1 MLLPIKLATE
11 KQPAKKQKVQKD
23 LGLVITPEMQKNIE
37 ATNPQGIVEQ
47 AKRIEAV
54 RAEQEQFWKGIKQ
67 GEAQLAYEQ
76 TLKQAA
82 QQPKQAKAF
91 VPKLQELEKQI
102 SPPPVSREVV
112 MQKRVPKTPEG
123 LATISILTDY
133 GTTSYTATPEET
145 QILEFGTI
153 DEGAALRNRLRQ
165 EAQAEF
171 ANQGLKKK
179 RQTAQAYVTDKV
191 NAVLNPNFVD
201 EQVAETLRAEL
212 DDTIFD
218 FAAKYSAGG
227 KLLKTGR
234 DALKSASTKLKNVDD
249 VGAQVTAGLID
260 SIINPVSSF
269 ATATANVYDP
279 TATQEERVGAAGN
292 IALYALGA
300 LPVTEAVGASVRAFK
315 TGADVAEG
323 LSLAARSLL
332 RSTAPGRFID
342 RKITIN
348 DLVNVLE
355 RNGQMGG
362 KTRGQLAKEFASG
375 GKAFAKAT
383 GQAPELFYNKYLN
396 DLADQAQPATPAQ
409 FDVTAPKAPEDV
421 NVSNFDS
428 TRYSKEAE
436 GNYNLEF
443 NETPGKY
450 RAGVISRINTDTGKA
465 TRGNILDT
473 KSPGDINYLIDNL
486 RYIGEVAP
494 DGTLLTFH
502 STNDPSKVVKL
513 LDKGILMG
521 DRGDDLGFGL
531 YGGDI
536 KQWGDRGNVQ
546 IPLAIK
552 GKLFD
557 MTDLAFGDR
566 LGQSE
571 IKQLVDKGI
580 YGGFTSAR
588 GGSPQVVIWD
598 KRLLNNFEDLRSQ
611 YLPEAPT
618 QVEDLGTVVDE
629 LVGKTE
635 PVVAEPQ
642 KEPWQMT
649 RQEFLG
655 EGVPAYKGLSKINW
669 KTNQPIQSVDAT
681 QIGKKTAGFF
691 SSDKAVAEKFAKTLG
706 LPESTQLAEARIK
719 FNRPYEID
727 AQGRPAKDFM
737 TDALNPANNNPEL
750 VKALESPDYD
760 GLIIRNTSDE
770 GTIYVP
776 KTAEQIRADITHR
789 ASIEQALAEGK
800 LVPANVL
807 ADYPDLA
814 FTTPPTSIVD
824 EIEQGMGASKSTAP
838 PPPTEPTVTGIPEMP
853 DEQLTSAKN
862 QMTQEVRDEYDMGK
876 FDEPTRRAWEES
888 LTNAKQELQSNANA
902 VDNVIAKVE
911 SKQAINEAEQSVL
924 VVALSRERRNA
935 RALLEQTNNA
945 TSPEEIATLTEQ
957 TKIAEDRIDN
967 YTNALNRAGSETART
982 LNARRAIIDAAEDL
996 VSIRAKARQTYGK
1009 TLEAADEEAINEIG
1023 TGLEDINKQIDD
1035 ATGKGTTPIE
1045 TVKANTRVKGIK
1057 KSAPKLQPKADTKR
1071 VKQFEAIVNRVKE
1084 KLDAFARPSTI
1095 ETMGVPTEVDIW
1107 QPRLNDPASQAYF
1120 KQLASVQNDMGKVI
1134 QKLVTDEAIE
1144 DFDILLTRL
1153 QADGFNITDT
1163 DLKLILSADYPT
1175 TKLYDFSDIE
1185 KEYVKM
1191 VRRQLAQEAKGSS
1204 VAERGRLIK
1213 KIQDLSQK
1221 LQSNVRKATDKTLKT
1236 AFEENIDLQ
1245 NRLDDLQA
1253 ESNVKG
1259 QIDKLKE
1266 QIADPVLVD
1275 RIQREVPQNVQ
1286 DLVHQREILRGQ
1298 LNDKLR
1304 ELADKKFREEHPY
1317 LNALE
1322 VAAKVPT
1329 ELLVSLDNSAAFT
1342 HGAFR
1347 SIRNPLKWTKA
1358 TSKSFQALIS
1368 DGKYKDILASVRT
1381 RDNYDDMVRAGVA
1394 GIKQRDLQDA
1404 TMYASVLQKVPYL
1417 GSLFKRS
1424 NAAMEVFGAV
1434 IRSDYF
1440 DALTEA
1446 SRKEYLR
1453 GKITRSELLD
1463 RYKLQAEFVN
1473 TVTGKGIKELPR
1485 AVSVIAP
1492 FANFGMS
1499 RIKTATMT
1507 PFFNAIAKGD
1517 KVAARQFATEFFK
1530 YVSTYMGALKVAQ
1543 MFGLEVG
1550 IDPRD
1555 PEYFGKIKLP
1565 GVDKWWDMSGGILEP
1580 YRILINTKPVRNV
1593 TGAEESKYKTITN
1606 FAEGKLGAPAKTAM
1620 NVFQGMTGETPY
1632 GKNYDVRTDEGR
1644 LNVLMDNLP
1653 INVKT
1658 GKEVVESDKSLGAKA
1673 AEAGLQFMGARLTK
1687 DKGSKARQPVT
1698 PGVIP

>member
-1 MLLPIKLATE
+1 MLLPIKLATT
-11 KQPAKKQKVQKD
+11 KQPAKKKSKVTPVTPEEQTKGFEGLKRQAQLEEQQIAEFVAKQNYNPVEEARKRGVSVPTQPYEGKINTGTLSNPVLSGEESVAKAQTEPKVVPKVQVNKQ
-23 LGLVITPEMQKNIE
+23 GLVVKTIE
-37 ATNPQGIVEQ
+37 TKYGN
-47 AKRIEAV
+47 
-54 RAEQEQFWKGIKQ
+54 
-67 GEAQLAYEQ
+67 
-76 TLKQAA
+76 LK
-82 QQPKQAKAF
+82 
-91 VPKLQELEKQI
+91 
-102 SPPPVSREVV
+102 
-112 MQKRVPKTPEG
+112 
-123 LATISILTDY
+123 
-133 GTTSYTATPEET
+133 YTATPEESK
-145 QILEFGTI
+145 IYLGSDI
-153 DEGAALRNRLRQ
+153 DAINKLTAEIAKDFENGFRQ
-165 EAQAEF
+165 E
-171 ANQGLKKK
+171 GLKPK
-179 RQTAQAYVTDKV
+179 RQTKEKYKFDEV
-191 NAVLNPNFVD
+191 NAALNPNFID
-201 EQVAETLRAEL
+201 EQTRKGVKAFEDVLLAPFDTFGIRKSLNEVADYAKQSDNALAQFGGGILESVANPLT
-212 DDTIFD
+212 T
-218 FAAKYSAGG
+218 FAMS
-227 KLLKTGR
+227 TGNI
-234 DALKSASTKLKNVDD
+234 A
-249 VGAQVTAGLID
+249 
-260 SIINPVSSF
+260 
-269 ATATANVYDP
+269 DP
-279 TATQEERVGAAGN
+279 TATTEQKVGAGLNLATYLLSA
-292 IALYALGA
+292 I
-300 LPVTEAVGASVRAFK
+300 PVGEAVSASINAYRGARGLAGVGEGINA
-315 TGADVAEG
+315 GAKA
-323 LSLAARSLL
+323 LL
-332 RSTAPGRFID
+332 RSVVPGGKIID

-362 KTRGQLAKEFASG
+362 KTRGQLAREFASG

-409 FDVTAPKAPEDV
+409 FDVTAPKAPETSAQVEPEITTTPTTAIPEPASAPAPIVEEVFDWSNPANEQAVYDAWYAYNKQRYPEAPESLLQEFANDRVAKAKTQPNNNPFV
-421 NVSNFDS
+421 NYTEDKQWHDIRDNQPVLSYLWKDAGAMPTSIAS
-428 TRYSKEAE
+428 TWD
-436 GNYNLEF
+436 
-443 NETPGKY
+443 TPGVVDEAKT
-450 RAGVISRINTDTGKA
+450 ALT
-465 TRGNILDT
+465 
-473 KSPGDINYLIDNL
+473 NYLKQRLADKNYSNEYIQNLVNNVIAKRAKGVDDNPFFIEIVNKKTGATEIIDP
-486 RYIGEVAP
+486 RTGQP
-494 DGTLLTFH
+494 T
-502 STNDPSKVVKL
+502 KKL
-513 LDKGILMG
+513 L
-521 DRGDDLGFGL
+521 
-531 YGGDI
+531 
-536 KQWGDRGNVQ
+536 
-546 IPLAIK
+546 
-552 GKLFD
+552 
-557 MTDLAFGDR
+557 
-566 LGQSE
+566 SE
-571 IKQLVDKGI
+571 LQ
-580 YGGFTSAR
+580 T
-588 GGSPQVVIWD
+588 
-598 KRLLNNFEDLRSQ
+598 
-611 YLPEAPT
+611 PT
-618 QVEDLGTVVDE
+618 QVEDLGAVVDD
-629 LVGKTE
+629 LVSKTE
-635 PVVAEPQ
+635 PVVTEPTAPVT
-642 KEPWQMT
+642 EPPIIQEPVVQITETNRQRYNAIADADDAWLEEYFT
-649 RQEFLG
+649 RKMDSRQ
-655 EGVPAYKGLSKINW
+655 
-669 KTNQPIQSVDAT
+669 
-681 QIGKKTAGFF
+681 AGFNLDDYEAMARMARSF
-691 SSDKAVAEKFAKTLG
+691 AIKYGYNTIDDAIQLVVKAWKQRTG
-706 LPESTQLAEARIK
+706 
-719 FNRPYEID
+719 ID
-727 AQGRPAKDFM
+727 INL
-737 TDALNPANNNPEL
+737 TDADTQAI
-750 VKALESPDYD
+750 KQSIAKLESNAP
-760 GLIIRNTSDE
+760 
-770 GTIYVP
+770 P
-776 KTAEQIRADITHR
+776 
-789 ASIEQALAEGK
+789 
-800 LVPANVL
+800 
-807 ADYPDLA
+807 
-814 FTTPPTSIVD
+814 TTPPTSIVD

-838 PPPTEPTVTGIPEMP
+838 PPPTEPRVTGMPETP

-862 QMTQEVRDEYDMGK
+862 RMTQEVRDEYDMGK

-888 LTNAKQELQSNANA
+888 LTTAKQELQSNANA

-935 RALLEQTNNA
+935 RILLEQTNEA
-945 TSPEEIATLTEQ
+945 TSAEEIARLTEQ
-957 TKIAEDRIDN
+957 TKIAEGRIDN

-982 LNARRAIIDAAEDL
+982 LNARRAVIDAAEDL

-1009 TLEAADEEAINEIG
+1009 TLEVADEEAINEIG
-1023 TGLEDINKQIDD
+1023 KGLEDINKQIDD
-1035 ATGKGTTPIE
+1035 ATGKGTTPVE

-1057 KSAPKLQPKADTKR
+1057 ESAPKLQPKTDTKR
-1071 VKQFEAIVNRVKE
+1071 AKQFEAVVNRVKE
-1084 KLDAFARPSTI
+1084 KLDAFVRPSTI

-1134 QKLVTDEAIE
+1134 QKLVTDEVIE
-1144 DFDILLTRL
+1144 DFDTLLTRL

-1191 VRRQLAQEAKGSS
+1191 VRRQLAQEAKNSS

-1213 KIQDLSQK
+1213 NIQKLSQK

-1253 ESNVKG
+1253 EFNIKG

-1275 RIQREVPQNVQ
+1275 RIQREVPQYIQ

-1342 HGAFR
+1342 HGAFLFR
-1347 SIRNPLKWTKA
+1347 RHPLMWTKA

-1368 DGKYKDILASVRT
+1368 EGKYKDILASVRT
-1381 RDNYDDMVRAGVA
+1381 SSTYDDKVRAGVA

-1404 TMYASVLQKVPYL
+1404 TMYASVLQKVPYV
-1417 GSLFKRS
+1417 GTLFKRS

-1446 SRKEYLR
+1446 SRKEYLQ

-1463 RYKLQAEFVN
+1463 RYKLYAEMVN

-1485 AVSVIAP
+1485 PVSVIAP
-1492 FANFGMS
+1492 FANFGIS

-1517 KVAARQFATEFFK
+1517 KVAARQFATEYFK
-1530 YVSTYMGALKVAQ
+1530 YATTYMGLLKVAQ
-1543 MFGLEVG
+1543 MNGLEVG

-1580 YRILINTKPVRNV
+1580 YRILVNWKPIRNV
-1593 TGAEESKYKTITN
+1593 TGAEESKYKTVGD
-1606 FAEGKLGAPAKTAM
+1606 FAQGKLGNVAKTGM
-1620 NVFQGMTGETPY
+1620 NVALGMTGETPY
-1632 GKNYDVRTDEGR
+1632 GRNYDVRTDEGR

-1658 GKEVVESDKSLGAKA
+1658 GKELVEVDKSLGAKT